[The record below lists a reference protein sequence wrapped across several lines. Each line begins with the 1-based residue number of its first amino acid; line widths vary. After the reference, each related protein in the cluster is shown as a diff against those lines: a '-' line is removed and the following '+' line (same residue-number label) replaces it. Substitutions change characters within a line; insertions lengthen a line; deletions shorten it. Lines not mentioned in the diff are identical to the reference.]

1 MADCCAVEAGPETGP
16 LRCPR
21 CDQSGR
27 KVDPITVKAVLR
39 PKALATLSGLGHRF
53 CPTASCPIVYFAD
66 SEVFSTGD
74 VSVPVFQK
82 EGVGQRTVCYC
93 FRITESDLRREVE
106 ATGESTA
113 SQRVTAHVKAGRC
126 ACEIKNPQGSCCL
139 GNLGAAVKPL
149 LAEFQRVE
157 A

>member
-1 MADCCAVEAGPETGP
+1 MTDCCRVPAEAEKATS
-16 LRCPR
+16 RCPK
-21 CDQSGR
+21 CGQSGK
-27 KVDPITVKAVLR
+27 KVDPITVKAILR
-39 PKALATLSGLGHRF
+39 PEALATLSAVGHRF
-53 CPTASCPIVYFAD
+53 CATASCPIVYFAD

-93 FRITESDLRREVE
+93 FHRTEADLRRERE
-106 ATGESTA
+106 ATGDSSA

-139 GNLGAAVKPL
+139 GNLGAAVKSL
-149 LAEFQRVE
+149 VGTRVG

>member
-1 MADCCAVEAGPETGP
+1 MADCCAAEAGRANGP

-21 CDQSGR
+21 CDQSGK

-39 PKALATLSGLGHRF
+39 PKALATLSAVGHRF
-53 CPTASCPIVYFAD
+53 CPTASCPIVYFAVG
-66 SEVFSTGD
+66 EAFSTDD

-93 FRITESDLRREVE
+93 FQITEVDLRREIE
-106 ATGESTA
+106 ATGQSTA

-126 ACEIKNPQGSCCL
+126 ACEIKNPQGTCCL
-139 GNLGAAVKPL
+139 GNIGAVVTPL
-149 LAEFQRVE
+149 VAEFKRVG

>member
-1 MADCCAVEAGPETGP
+1 MTDCCKVPAAAEKATS
-16 LRCPR
+16 RCPQ
-21 CDQSGR
+21 CGQSGK
-27 KVDPITVKAVLR
+27 KVDPITVKAILR
-39 PKALATLSGLGHRF
+39 PEALATLSAVGHRF
-53 CPTASCPIVYFAD
+53 CATASCPIVYFAD

-82 EGVGQRTVCYC
+82 EDVGQRTVCYC
-93 FRITESDLRREVE
+93 FRITETDLRREVE

-139 GNLGAAVKPL
+139 GNISAAVKPL
-149 LAEFQRVE
+149 LAKFKRVE